1 MLEESFGLA
10 CGKPNVERRPR
21 GRSLCC
27 NSKQT
32 STDASVYSVVI
43 YEIVPVGK
51 LDIAMNIVRQG
62 LEVARDPWH
71 TRWICPLLLLAD
83 AGLTSLVVWKIPC
96 TCPFEYVNCSALTII
111 ADTEIDWTAYME
123 QVSQYIAG
131 ELDYTKLYGGTG
143 PLVYPA
149 AHVYI
154 YEILYKITDQGRD
167 VPFAQMLFGVLY
179 LLTLGIAMACYR
191 KAKVSAL

>member
-1 MLEESFGLA
+1 
-10 CGKPNVERRPR
+10 
-21 GRSLCC
+21 
-27 NSKQT
+27 
-32 STDASVYSVVI
+32 
-43 YEIVPVGK
+43 
-51 LDIAMNIVRQG
+51 MNIVRQG

-71 TRWICPLLLLAD
+71 TQWICPLLLLAD

-96 TCPFEYVNCSALTII
+96 TCPFKYINYSALTIT

-167 VPFAQMLFGVLY
+167 VPFAQILFGILY
-179 LLTLGIAMACYR
+179 LLTLGTAMACYR